1 MRADNRQMDKVTS
14 IGRFE
19 SKTPRVKKRLYEKG
33 NIHTFC
39 IYDWIDTFLLPPL
52 SSNEICNQRLLRQ
65 GKGRL

>member
-19 SKTPRVKKRLYEKG
+19 SKTSGVKKGFTKKG

-39 IYDWIDTFLLPPL
+39 IYDWIYTFYFRHFPQMK
-52 SSNEICNQRLLRQ
+52 CNFVTIFTADDMI
-65 GKGRL
+65 